1 MYVNLKP
8 YLGQK
13 INVKV
18 IKTAHRRSSFLK
30 KLVSQEIIV
39 SIGLRK
45 NLLRNFQ
52 NYGQA
57 KC

>member
-45 NLLRNFQ
+45 NMLRNFQ
-52 NYGQA
+52 NFE
-57 KC
+57 